1 VDGGDGDGGRA
12 RARRSLPSHSPFTHA
27 HKRKTQTSSH
37 PGGVTAGALS
47 TSSYAGPSPSPSL
60 ADALADA
67 EAALASLRLAAA
79 GGSASVIASPLVADA
94 APLGEAGVAPPPP
107 PPPPAARVEVAVGG
121 CKEKEEEEGGGGGGE
136 AGDEPTTAAPPPPA
150 PPSTSATPGSLGRPP
165 PGPSSSLA
173 AAATAAAR
181 PPTRVGP
188 EDFTLLRVVGKGA
201 FGKVFQVRQ
210 RGTGAVYAMK
220 VMRKAPILAKGQ
232 GAYVRAERDVLT
244 SVVHPYIVTL
254 RYSFQTEAKLYLV
267 LDFVAGGHLFFQL
280 YRQGIFSEDLARLY
294 TAEIVLAVAHLHG
307 LGFVHRD
314 LKPENV
320 LLDAAGHVKVTD
332 FGLAKAGLAH
342 DEGGRAANSFIGTVE
357 YMAPEVVAGRG
368 HGKAVDWWSVGILL
382 YEMLCG
388 VPPFRA
394 KGRAALQRQ
403 ILGGKLKL
411 PPYLSREAQALLRA
425 LLVREPP
432 KRLGY
437 GPSGSA
443 DVMGHAFFARVD
455 WTALAEGRVASPFRP
470 SLRQHD
476 SVENFDRIWTDLA
489 PEDSP
494 VGTPREGGGVGGPP
508 PHTPGGGGGGGG
520 DGNGADAPPHTP
532 PGAAFDG
539 FTYIAPGLVEEAWAK
554 AAAAAAA
561 AAEAEDEEAGGEPAG
576 A

>member
-1 VDGGDGDGGRA
+1 MGRWRRAPRGGQSGPLTHTTPP
-12 RARRSLPSHSPFTHA
+12 SLPCA
-27 HKRKTQTSSH
+27 QTSSLH
-37 PGGVTAGALS
+37 GAAAGTSVDAGAPP
-47 TSSYAGPSPSPSL
+47 YAGPSPSPSR
-60 ADALADA
+60 AAAVA
-67 EAALASLRLAAA
+67 ETEKALASLRLAAS
-79 GGSASVIASPLVADA
+79 GGSASVIASPHVALVE
-94 APLGEAGVAPPPP
+94 GGVEGVELPVLPPPS
-107 PPPPAARVEVAVGG
+107 ARVKVAGGG
-121 CKEKEEEEGGGGGGE
+121 CAAKGGEEEDGG
-136 AGDEPTTAAPPPPA
+136 AAAAAAPPGEADAGPADADA
-150 PPSTSATPGSLGRPP
+150 PPSTSSAPLPPRPP
-165 PGPSSSLA
+165 IPHH
-173 AAATAAAR
+173 
-181 PPTRVGP
+181 PTRVGP
-188 EDFTLLRVVGKGA
+188 DDFTLLRVVGRGA
-201 FGKVFQVRQ
+201 FGKVFQVRE
-210 RGTGAVYAMK
+210 RASGAVYAMK

-244 SVVHPYIVTL
+244 SVIHPYIVTL
-254 RYSFQTEAKLYLV
+254 RYSFQTDAKLYLV

-294 TAEIVLAVAHLHG
+294 AAEIVLAVAHLHG

-403 ILGGKLKL
+403 ILNGKLKL

-437 GPSGSA
+437 GPTGSA
-443 DVMGHAFFARVD
+443 DVMGHPFFGRVD
-455 WTALAEGRVASPFRP
+455 WTALAEGQVASPFRP

-494 VGTPREGGGVGGPP
+494 VGTPREGGEGGGGD
-508 PHTPGGGGGGGG
+508 GGGGGGGG
-520 DGNGADAPPHTP
+520 TRGGDGGQPGPASSAAVPADGSTP
-532 PGAAFDG
+532 PGAAFAG
-539 FTYIAPGLVEEAWAK
+539 FTYIAPADLSSRVEAAWAK

-561 AAEAEDEEAGGEPAG
+561 KEGEGGAG